1 VCLEPLHAEVAPQPR
16 MAKGQEK
23 APTGPQNHNNEK
35 DFVRRLDAWN
45 KMKADDQ
52 EEMTAKVWSGG
63 KA

>member
-1 VCLEPLHAEVAPQPR
+1 